1 MASVDSLTESFN
13 TDVKI
18 AIDIHFPL
26 KSVKIHPTDRPWMTS
41 RIKQFILERRR
52 AFHSNR
58 NGRWRELR
66 TRVRDE
72 IAAKKKAFYSEK
84 LSYLKSTNPRKWCSL
99 VRKLS
104 GKSSGAS
111 AISYEVDNKVL
122 SGLELANRL
131 KNYFV
136 SVTSDDPALDYLT
149 LPAFLPAPEELPVIR
164 PTEVYKKLLRLSPF
178 KACGPDAIPNQIL
191 KLFAS
196 ELSDPVTTIFNRLP
210 SAWRDA
216 YISPIPKASPV
227 TCDNDQRPVALTA
240 CLSKVFEDFVV
251 QWLMEDIKEHIDPYQ
266 FCSLKG
272 VSTTFCLLDMLHNW
286 LSALESPGTYLF
298 SKAFDHI
305 DHNILVCK
313 LLKMGARHI
322 IAKWICSFLSQRR
335 QAVKLDGLRK
345 GTKLGPV
352 LFLVM
357 VNDLAGR
364 SSY

>member
-13 TDVKI
+13 TDVKT

-52 AFHSNR
+52 AFHSHR

-84 LSYLKSTNPRKWCSL
+84 LSYLKSTDPRKWWSL

-136 SVTSDDPALDYLT
+136 SVTPDDPALDYLT

-216 YISPIPKASPV
+216 YISPIPKASSV
-227 TCDNDQRPVALTA
+227 ICDNDLRPVALTA

-251 QWLMEDIKEHIDPYQ
+251 Q
-266 FCSLKG
+266 
-272 VSTTFCLLDMLHNW
+272 
-286 LSALESPGTYLF
+286 
-298 SKAFDHI
+298 
-305 DHNILVCK
+305 
-313 LLKMGARHI
+313 
-322 IAKWICSFLSQRR
+322 
-335 QAVKLDGLRK
+335 
-345 GTKLGPV
+345 
-352 LFLVM
+352 
-357 VNDLAGR
+357 
-364 SSY
+364 

>member
-13 TDVKI
+13 TDVKT

-72 IAAKKKAFYSEK
+72 IAARKKAFYSEK
-84 LSYLKSTNPRKWCSL
+84 LSYLKSTDPRKWWSL
-99 VRKLS
+99 VKKLS

-111 AISYEVDNKVL
+111 AIRYEVDNKVL

-131 KNYFV
+131 KNFFV

-164 PTEVYKKLLRLSPF
+164 PTEVYKKLLRLISF
-178 KACGPDAIPNQIL
+178 KAFGPDAIPNRIL

-196 ELSDPVTTIFNRLP
+196 KLSEPVTTIFDRLLSSGDFP

-227 TCDNDQRPVALTA
+227 TCDNDLRPVALTA

-251 QWLMEDIKEHIDPYQ
+251 QWLMEDIKEHIDPNQ

-298 SKAFDHI
+298 
-305 DHNILVCK
+305 L
-313 LLKMGARHI
+313 
-322 IAKWICSFLSQRR
+322 
-335 QAVKLDGLRK
+335 
-345 GTKLGPV
+345 
-352 LFLVM
+352 
-357 VNDLAGR
+357 
-364 SSY
+364 